1 MREKFC
7 STPVSPSGG
16 AAVVSPD
23 VYMGKLWSGDSI
35 YDYSMCTGR
44 QYETF
49 RGGRVWGS
57 NDRFASRGKSVL
69 VLGFARTNSYKK
81 KQTNKSF
88 LRVCV
93 RVK

>member
-35 YDYSMCTGR
+35 YDYSMVRDSIAKISHIFNCSSGAVVSVPDWQARCYSRSGLSFNSETSKIQVNCT
-44 QYETF
+44 
-49 RGGRVWGS
+49 
-57 NDRFASRGKSVL
+57 
-69 VLGFARTNSYKK
+69 
-81 KQTNKSF
+81 
-88 LRVCV
+88 
-93 RVK
+93 